1 MIDHKLLDYC
11 NTKSQTRN
19 IQAIIE
25 HGSANKAA
33 KALGIG
39 RRSVD
44 RSVVQ
49 VKAEAARRLYSPE
62 HSLPAGG
69 PVGFYGKRIS
79 QHLDK
84 NGEVDHQWNIFE
96 ADKQK
101 QFEMM
106 VQAMESIADDLKPIK
121 PAKPPKHSD
130 ADRMVVYPMG
140 DPHIGMYSWAKEA
153 GENFD
158 VNIARH
164 NLHGAMSYLA
174 DNTPSTDTALILNL
188 GDFFHADNKSNTTT
202 SGTPVDVD
210 GRFAQVLELGLLAM
224 IDVIDIARNKHKRV
238 IVHNT
243 IGNHDTHLAPML
255 AIALKA
261 WFRDEPRV
269 EIRDT
274 AAIHHYEQFGKVLI
288 GVTHGHTIKKGASGL
303 DAVMATDRPVM
314 WGEST
319 KRYWYTGHIH
329 STNRA
334 ELTGCTWESFRNL
347 PPNDAWHQGQG
358 YRSGRDMVAIVHHK
372 EHGEVARAT
381 CDISVIRQKE
391 AV

>member
-1 MIDHKLLDYC
+1 MIDRKLVQYC
-11 NTKSQTRN
+11 KTPRQTEIVEAVLRSNGSFSAAARLLEVDESTVRKSV
-19 IQAIIE
+19 
-25 HGSANKAA
+25 K
-33 KALGIG
+33 
-39 RRSVD
+39 SVT
-44 RSVVQ
+44 
-49 VKAEAARRLYSPE
+49 AEAARRLHSPE

-69 PVGFYGKRIS
+69 PPGFYGKRIS

-84 NGEVDHQWNIFE
+84 SGAVDHQWNIFE
-96 ADKQK
+96 ADKQ
-101 QFEMM
+101 QQYELM
-106 VQAMESIADDLKPIK
+106 VEAINSLAEGIK
-121 PAKPPKHSD
+121 PVEPVSVPKHLNSD
-130 ADRMVVYPMG
+130 LMCVYPMG
-140 DPHIGMYSWAKEA
+140 DPHVGMYAWCKEA

-158 VNIARH
+158 VNIARRD
-164 NLHGAMSYLA
+164 LHGAMSYLA
-174 DNTPSTDTALILNL
+174 SNTPATDTALILNL

-210 GRFAQVLELGLLAM
+210 GRFSQVLELGMLAM
-224 IDVIDIARNKHKRV
+224 VDTIDIARKKHKKV

-261 WFRDEPRV
+261 WYREEPRV

-274 AAIHHYEQFGKVLI
+274 ASIHHYEQFGKVLI
-288 GVTHGHTIKKGASGL
+288 GVTHGHTIKKGAVGL
-303 DAVMATDRPVM
+303 DAVMATDRPQM
-314 WGEST
+314 WGQAT

-358 YRSGRDMVAIVHHK
+358 YRSGRDMCAIVHHK
-372 EHGEVARAT
+372 DHGEVARVT
-381 CDISVIRQKE
+381 CDISIARN
-391 AV
+391 AG